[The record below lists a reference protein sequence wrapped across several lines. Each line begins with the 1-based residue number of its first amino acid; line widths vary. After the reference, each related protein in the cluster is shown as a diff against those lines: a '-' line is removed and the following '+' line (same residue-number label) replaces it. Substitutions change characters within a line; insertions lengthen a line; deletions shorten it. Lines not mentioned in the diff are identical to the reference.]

1 MNSKD
6 FFENENDRL
15 MFELLYTLRNGSN
28 EELKQFLDSHP
39 IPKKRKSKHDSSKS
53 RAEVTA
59 ELADKLMK
67 MQDYLNKKYFAQA

>member
-28 EELKQFLDSHP
+28 EDLKQLLDSHP
-39 IPKKRKSKHDSSKS
+39 IPKKHKNKHDSSKS

-59 ELADKLMK
+59 ELADKLMQ